1 MLDYPKAWIFTA
13 VSTTRVNKPPD
24 KTKMNRK
31 DLKKSTSPFI
41 RLSGVILLSILT
53 SGCQHLVFFPDV
65 TENIAVPPEVHPEAK
80 AQTIETHEF
89 QLADGQAMV
98 GAIAVVNTREND
110 TLSDIARH
118 FGLGYNDIS
127 KANPTI
133 APWTPAPASQVLLP
147 LQFIL
152 PDTPHKGI
160 ILNLANMRLF
170 YYPKK
175 QPNKVFTYPVGIGR
189 QGWNTPMGLTSIV
202 AKKANPSWVVP
213 ESIHQEHA
221 QKGDSLPKVV
231 AAGPN
236 NPLGLYAMRL
246 GFPRYLIHG
255 TNKPYGI
262 GMQISHGCVQLYPE
276 DIEVLFK
283 NASVG
288 MPVRIIHQPYL
299 TAWHQ
304 DMLYLEANEPLS
316 KWTKDKSRLKKQLLK
331 QLRQISA
338 KENVS
343 IDWEKV
349 DGIIQRSD
357 GIPTPIL
364 AQSPD
369 MATILAN
376 AVQLEHPEQLYQ
388 QPVVVE
394 LNDSD
399 WSVLVASFDNET
411 EAQELAAMLNHQGPI
426 IPARKIQKDNT
437 YQVIAGPF
445 KNKKEVNAVAKRI
458 RMDFEI
464 DVEPLEPRLISE
476 N

>member
-1 MLDYPKAWIFTA
+1 MSNF
-13 VSTTRVNKPPD
+13 NKSILPV
-24 KTKMNRK
+24 
-31 DLKKSTSPFI
+31 I
-41 RLSGVILLSILT
+41 QLSGVVLLSILT

-65 TENIAVPPEVHPEAK
+65 TENIATPEFHPEAK
-80 AQTIETHEF
+80 TIDSHEF
-89 QLADGQAMV
+89 QLSDGQNMV
-98 GAIAVVNTREND
+98 GTIASVNTHEND

-133 APWTPAPASQVLLP
+133 APWTPEPDSRVLLP

-152 PDTPHKGI
+152 PDAPHKGI

-175 QPNKVFTYPVGIGR
+175 QPDKVFTYPVGIGR

-202 AKKANPSWVVP
+202 AKKANPSWIVP
-213 ESIHQEHA
+213 ESIHQEHT

-231 AAGPN
+231 AAGPD

-246 GFPRYLIHG
+246 GFPGYLIHG

-276 DIEVLFK
+276 NIEVLFK
-283 NASVG
+283 KASVG

-304 DMLYLEANEPLS
+304 DMLYLEANEPLP
-316 KWTKDKSRLKKQLLK
+316 KWTKDKSLLKKQLLK

-343 IDWEKV
+343 IDWKKV
-349 DGIIQRSD
+349 DRIIQRSD

-369 MATILAN
+369 ETAIAAN

-388 QPVVVE
+388 QPVVGE
-394 LNDSD
+394 LKDSD
-399 WSVLVASFDNET
+399 WSVLVASFDNEID
-411 EAQELAAMLNHQGPI
+411 AQKLATMLNHQGPI
-426 IPARKIQKDNT
+426 IPARKIQKNNV

-445 KNKKEVNAVAKRI
+445 KNKKEVKAVAKRI

-464 DVEPLEPRLISE
+464 EVEPLEPRLVSV

>member
-1 MLDYPKAWIFTA
+1 
-13 VSTTRVNKPPD
+13 
-24 KTKMNRK
+24 MNMSNH
-31 DLKKSTSPFI
+31 KKSTIPVI
-41 RLSGVILLSILT
+41 RLIGAIMLSILA
-53 SGCQHLVFFPDV
+53 SGCQHLVFFPDDNAKV
-65 TENIAVPPEVHPEAK
+65 VIPEIQPETEVASEA
-80 AQTIETHEF
+80 ISTHEF
-89 QLADGQAMV
+89 QLSDGQNMV
-98 GAIAVVNTREND
+98 GKIAAVNTREDD

-118 FGLGYNDIS
+118 FGLGYTDIS
-127 KANPTI
+127 IANSNI
-133 APWTPAPASQVLLP
+133 APWTPEPGSRVLLP

-152 PDTPHKGI
+152 PDAPHKGI
-160 ILNLANMRLF
+160 VLNLANMRLF
-170 YYPKK
+170 YYPKQ
-175 QPNKVFTYPVGIGR
+175 QPDKVFTYPVGIGR

-221 QKGDSLPKVV
+221 QKGDPLPRTV

-283 NASVG
+283 KVSAG
-288 MPVRIIHQPYL
+288 MPVRIVHQPYL
-299 TAWHQ
+299 TAW
-304 DMLYLEANEPLS
+304 DRNMLYLEANDPLQ
-316 KWTKDKSRLKKQLLK
+316 KWAKDKPRLKKQLLK
-331 QLRQISA
+331 QLHGISS
-338 KENVS
+338 KKNVA
-343 IDWEKV
+343 IDWDKV
-349 DGIIQRSD
+349 DRIIQRSD

-364 AQSPD
+364 TQSPD
-369 MATILAN
+369 VPDIAAN
-376 AVQLEHPEQLYQ
+376 AVQLAHPEQLYQ
-388 QPVVVE
+388 QPVVEE
-394 LNDSD
+394 LKDSD
-399 WSVLVASFDNET
+399 WSALVASFDNET
-411 EAQELAAMLNHQGPI
+411 EAQQLATMLNHQGPI
-426 IPARKIQKDNT
+426 IPARKVKKDNG

-464 DVEPLEPRLISE
+464 DVEPLKPRVVSA